1 VLERTR
7 EQPDVQQE
15 KTRSEWASAHGTAG
29 TNGAKE
35 FDEFFGCAGGE
46 RIDGVRNDI
55 RVDVFGEIETNGEAA
70 WAGVLIVVWYGG
82 NTGEVRK
89 PECDGD

>member
-1 VLERTR
+1 MCSKKRL
-7 EQPDVQQE
+7 D
-15 KTRSEWASAHGTAG
+15 RSGLRRNGTAG

-70 WAGVLIVVWYGG
+70 WAGLLIVVWYGG